1 MAENV
6 LTGSI
11 FAARLALL
19 VLLYGFVGLIA
30 WLIWRDLAQERRPAA
45 HTPESPHLIV
55 ASSETDDLLEGQ
67 TFPLTP
73 VTTLGRDLSNDV
85 VIPDSYVS
93 GAHARIE
100 RRNDRWWVEDLGA
113 TNATQLNG
121 QPLRPN
127 SSTPLDPGDVLRIGR
142 AEFKVRT

>member
-6 LTGSI
+6 LTGAI
-11 FAARLALL
+11 FAARLAML

-30 WLIWRDLAQERRPAA
+30 WLVWRDLTKERRPAGRA
-45 HTPESPHLIV
+45 PESAHLVV
-55 ASSETDDLLEGQ
+55 ASSETNDLVEGQ

-73 VTTLGRDLSNDV
+73 VTTLGRDLSNDI

-113 TNATQLNG
+113 TNATRLNG
-121 QPLRPN
+121 QPLRAN
-127 SSTPLDPGDVLRIGR
+127 TSTPLDPGDVLRIGR